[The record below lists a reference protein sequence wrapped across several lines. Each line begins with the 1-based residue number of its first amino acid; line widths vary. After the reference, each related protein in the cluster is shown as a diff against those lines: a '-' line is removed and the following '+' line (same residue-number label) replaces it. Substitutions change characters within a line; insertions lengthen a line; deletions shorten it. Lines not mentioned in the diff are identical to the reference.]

1 MKNEIL
7 IINATLLP
15 LSDEGPKFIEN
26 GFISIKDDV
35 IVSLGPMSDLPA
47 SREAEKTIDAA
58 GHLAMP
64 GLVNTHTHAAMSLF
78 RGFAD
83 DLELMTWLNEYIFP
97 AEAKSVN
104 PEMVYWC
111 SKLGAAEMIL
121 AGTTTVADGYFLEDS
136 AAEAFADCGI
146 RSVTAQGII
155 DFPAPGVPDP
165 TQNVEAAIEF
175 VDRWQDRDELIIPAI
190 FCHSPYT
197 CSSDTLIRAKE
208 AARQKNVRLF
218 THLAETKTEVTQI
231 QEQHKTSP
239 VRYLDSLGILDKD
252 TVCVHCVWLD
262 DEDIAILARSGTK
275 VSTCPQSNMKLGS
288 GIAPL
293 NKMLEA
299 GISAGMGTD
308 GCASN
313 NTLDLFSEM
322 DVCAKLHK
330 VKDLDPTA
338 IPAKTVLGMAT
349 NGGASV
355 LGLADRIGSISAGKR
370 ADVILLDL
378 MQPHLQPFY
387 NPYAL
392 VYAASGGDVRTVI
405 INGKIVMQN
414 RKILTFDADEAMAKV
429 RELAKNL
436 INH

>member
-1 MKNEIL
+1 MNDEIL
-7 IINATLLP
+7 IINSTLLP
-15 LSDEGPKFIEN
+15 LSENESEIIEK
-26 GFISIKDDV
+26 GFISIKDGV
-35 IVSLGPMSDLPA
+35 IIALGPMSELTP
-47 SREAEKTIDAA
+47 SREAERTIDAA

-64 GLVNTHTHAAMSLF
+64 GLINTHTHAAMTLF
-78 RGFAD
+78 RGYAD

-111 SKLGAAEMIL
+111 SKLAAAEMIL

-136 AAEAFADCGI
+136 AAEAFADCGL
-146 RSVTAQGII
+146 RSVVAQGVI

-165 TQNVEAAIEF
+165 AQNVEAAADFI
-175 VDRWQDRDELIIPAI
+175 VRWQDRNKLIIPAI

-197 CSSDTLIRAKE
+197 CSPETLKRAKE
-208 AARQKNVRLF
+208 AARQKNARLF
-218 THLAETKTEVTQI
+218 IHLAETKSEVKQI
-231 QEQHKTSP
+231 LEQHGTTP

-252 TVCVHCVWLD
+252 TICVHCVWLD
-262 DEDIAILARSGTK
+262 EGDIEIMAQRGAK

-293 NKMLEA
+293 EKILAA
-299 GISAGMGTD
+299 GISAGLGTD

-338 IPAKTVLGMAT
+338 LPAKTVLEMAT
-349 NGGASV
+349 IGGATV
-355 LGLADRIGSISAGKR
+355 LGQVDQIGSLSPGKK

-387 NPYAL
+387 HPYPL
-392 VYAASGGDVRTVI
+392 VYAARGADVSTVI
-405 INGKIVMQN
+405 IDGKIVMQD
-414 RKILTFDADEAMAKV
+414 RKILTFDADEAMTKV
-429 RELAKNL
+429 RELAEPLK
-436 INH
+436 

>member
-1 MKNEIL
+1 MSNEIL
-7 IINATLLP
+7 IINATLFP
-15 LSDEGPKFIEN
+15 LSDNKPEIIDK
-26 GFISIKDDV
+26 GFISIRDEN
-35 IVSLGPMSDLPA
+35 ISALGPMADLPA
-47 SREAEKTIDAA
+47 SSEAARTIDAS

-64 GLVNTHTHAAMSLF
+64 GLVNTHTHAAMNLF

-104 PEMVYWC
+104 SEMVYWC
-111 SKLGAAEMIL
+111 SKLSAAEMIL
-121 AGTTTVADGYFLEDS
+121 AGTTTVADGYFFEDS
-136 AAEAFADCGI
+136 AAEAFADSGM
-146 RSVTAQGII
+146 RSVVAQGVI

-165 TQNVEAAIEF
+165 AQNVKAAADFI
-175 VDRWQDRDELIIPAI
+175 DRWQAQNELIIPAI

-197 CSSDTLIRAKE
+197 CSPDTLKRAKE
-208 AARQKNVRLF
+208 AARQKNAILF
-218 THLAETKTEVTQI
+218 IHLAETKSEIKQI
-231 QEQHKTSP
+231 QEQHNTTP
-239 VRYLDSLGILDKD
+239 VRYLDSLDILDKD

-262 DEDIAILARSGTK
+262 EGDIEILAKSGTK

-293 NKMLEA
+293 KKILEA
-299 GISAGMGTD
+299 GISVGLGTD

-322 DVCAKLHK
+322 DICAKLHK

-338 IPAKTVLGMAT
+338 LPARTVLEMAT
-349 NGGASV
+349 IAGASV
-355 LGLADRIGSISAGKR
+355 LGLADRIGSLSPGKK

-387 NPYAL
+387 HPYAL
-392 VYAASGGDVRTVI
+392 VYAARGADVSTVI
-405 INGKIVMQN
+405 INGKIIMED

-429 RELAKNL
+429 RKLAEPLK
-436 INH
+436 

>member
-1 MKNEIL
+1 MPNNIL
-7 IINATLLP
+7 IINSSILP
-15 LSDEGPKFIEN
+15 LSDNEPEFIEN
-26 GFISIKDDV
+26 GFISIKDGL
-35 IVSLGPMSDLPA
+35 IASLGPMSYLTESIA
-47 SREAEKTIDAA
+47 NVKKIDAT
-58 GHLAMP
+58 GRLAMP

-78 RGFAD
+78 RGLAD
-83 DLELMTWLNEYIFP
+83 DLELMIWLNEHIFP

-111 SKLGAAEMIL
+111 SKLAAAEMIL

-146 RSVTAQGII
+146 RSVVAQGVI
-155 DFPAPGVPDP
+155 DFPAPGIPDP
-165 TQNVEAAIEF
+165 AQNVVAAAHFI
-175 VDRWQDRDELIIPAI
+175 DRWQARNNLIIPAI

-197 CSSDTLIRAKE
+197 CSPDTLKRAKE

-218 THLAETKTEVTQI
+218 IHLAETNTEVKQI
-231 QEQHKTSP
+231 QDQHNTTP
-239 VRYLDSLGILDKD
+239 VRYLDSLGILDEE
-252 TVCVHCVWLD
+252 TICVHCVWLD
-262 DEDIAILARSGTK
+262 DGDIEILAKRGTK
-275 VSTCPQSNMKLGS
+275 VSTCSQSNMKLGS

-293 NKMLEA
+293 KKMLGA
-299 GISAGMGTD
+299 GISVGLGTD

-338 IPAKTVLGMAT
+338 LPAKAVLEMAT
-349 NGGASV
+349 IGGASV
-355 LGLADRIGSISAGKR
+355 LGLADRVGSLSPGKK

-387 NPYAL
+387 HPYAL
-392 VYAASGGDVRTVI
+392 VYAANGADVSTVI
-405 INGKIVMQN
+405 INGKIVMQD
-414 RKILTFDADEAMAKV
+414 RQVLTFDVNEAMLKV

>member
-1 MKNEIL
+1 MLDDIL
-7 IINATLLP
+7 IKNCSILP
-15 LSDEGPKFIEN
+15 LSDNKVKFIDK
-26 GFISIKDDV
+26 GFLSVKDGAISA
-35 IVSLGPMSDLPA
+35 LGSMTDLPA
-47 SREAEKTIDAA
+47 SSGAERTIDAT
-58 GHLAMP
+58 GHLVMP

-78 RGFAD
+78 RGLAD
-83 DLELMTWLNEYIFP
+83 DLELMTWLKEHIFP

-111 SKLGAAEMIL
+111 SKLAAAEMIL
-121 AGTTTVADGYFLEDS
+121 SGTTTVADGYFLEDS
-136 AAEAFADCGI
+136 AAEAFADSGM
-146 RSVTAQGII
+146 RSVVAQGVI
-155 DFPAPGVPDP
+155 DFPVPGVPDP
-165 TQNVEAAIEF
+165 TQNIEAAAHFI
-175 VDRWQDRDELIIPAI
+175 DRWQAKNKLIIPAI

-197 CSSDTLIRAKE
+197 CSPDTLKRAKE
-208 AARQKNVRLF
+208 AARQKNVRF
-218 THLAETKTEVTQI
+218 FIHLAETKTEIQQI
-231 QEQHKTSP
+231 QEQHNTTP
-239 VRYLDSLGILDKD
+239 VRYLDSLDILDKD
-252 TVCVHCVWLD
+252 TICVHCVWLD
-262 DEDIAILARSGTK
+262 EGDIVILAKNGAK

-293 NKMLEA
+293 SKMLAA
-299 GISAGMGTD
+299 GISVGLGTD

-322 DVCAKLHK
+322 NICAKLHK

-338 IPAKTVLGMAT
+338 LPAKTVLEMAT
-349 NGGASV
+349 IGGATV
-355 LGLADRIGSISAGKR
+355 LGLADQIGSLSPGKK

-387 NPYAL
+387 HPYPL
-392 VYAASGGDVRTVI
+392 VYAARGADVSTVI
-405 INGKIVMQN
+405 INGEIVMQD